1 MASELKVNTIQPAS
15 GQALAIKDEGGT
27 ASITVATNGEATFA
41 ENIIVGTS
49 GKGIN
54 FSATSDGSG
63 ASNVNEVLSDYEQ
76 GTFTPLLKG
85 VNGDPSYGGS
95 ALARYTRVGNVVH
108 FNILIDCNPY
118 NTDGSGQ
125 IFIKGFPF
133 NFDGNYAGNTP
144 AIHVALWG
152 PTIGSGKFIVGQPI
166 HNDNSMKFKIWS
178 SGAAQTFW
186 DYSTA
191 SMSSGQ
197 AIYVQ
202 GHYYVA

>member
-1 MASELKVNTIQPAS
+1 MASELQVNTIQPAS
-15 GQALAIKDEGGT
+15 GQALTIKDEGGT

-63 ASNVNEVLSDYEQ
+63 ASNVNEILSDYEQ

-95 ALARYTRVGNVVH
+95 AQARYTRVGNVVH
-108 FNILIDCNPY
+108 FNVLIDVNPY
-118 NTDGSGQ
+118 SSDGSGQ

-133 NFDGNYAGNTP
+133 NFVSADAGVAP
-144 AIHVALWG
+144 AISVSLWG
-152 PTIGSGKFIVGQPI
+152 PSIGSGKMIVGAGI
-166 HNDNSMKFKIWS
+166 GADNSMKFKIWG
-178 SGAAQTFW
+178 SGASQTFW

-191 SMSSGQ
+191 SISGGN

-202 GHYYVA
+202 GHYYAS